1 MSIGKLYYTSTSCGA
16 ASFIAASYAGVQFD
30 SDVVDLKAHKTSSG
44 QDFYQINPKGNVPA
58 LVTQKGLLSEGPAVL
73 QFIADQAPESKLAPA
88 FGTFERYQ
96 LIDTFNYVGSE
107 VHKSYS
113 PLFNPSWDD
122 VAKQKFKDALYSK
135 LEYLEKHYIG
145 TDPFLNPQQPTIATI
160 YLYVV
165 LTWSPHLGI
174 SLDKYS
180 KLKQFMDEVKSH
192 SKIKAALEKL
202 QAGSK

>member
-1 MSIGKLYYTSTSCGA
+1 MSIGKLYYSTTSCGA
-16 ASFIAASYAGVQFD
+16 ASFIAATYAGLQFEGD
-30 SDVVDLKAHKTSSG
+30 IVDLKAHKTSSG

-58 LVTQKGLLSEGPAVL
+58 LVTSKGLLSEGPSVL

-88 FGTFERYQ
+88 SGTFERYQ
-96 LIDTFNYVGSE
+96 LVDTFNYIGSE

-122 VAKQKFKDALYSK
+122 ATKQKFKDTIYK
-135 LEYLEKHYIG
+135 KFDYLEKNYLG
-145 TDPFLNPQQPTIATI
+145 QDPFLNPEQPSIAAI

-165 LTWSPHLGI
+165 LTWSPFVGI
-174 SLDKYS
+174 SLDQYPKV
-180 KLKQFMDEVKSH
+180 KQFMEQVASN

-202 QAGSK
+202 HAGSK

>member
-1 MSIGKLYYTSTSCGA
+1 MSIGTLYYTPTSCGA
-16 ASFIAASYAGVQFD
+16 ASFIAATYAGLEFEG
-30 SDVVDLKAHKTSSG
+30 DVVDLKAHKTSSG
-44 QDFYQINPKGNVPA
+44 QDFYQINKKGNVPS
-58 LVTQKGLLSEGPAVL
+58 LVTPKGLLSEGPSVL

-88 FGTFERYQ
+88 FGSFERYQ

-107 VHKSYS
+107 VHKGYS

-122 VAKQKFKDALYSK
+122 ATKQKFKDAVYKK

-145 TDPFLNPQQPTIATI
+145 QDPFLNPQQPSIAAI

-165 LTWSPHLGI
+165 LTWSPHLGL

-180 KLKQFMDEVKSH
+180 SVKQFMEQMGSN
-192 SKIKAALEKL
+192 SKIKAALDKL